1 MSYLLENKSNV
12 FFNTKLSLD
21 TAISAQSI
29 STTVVDITGSEI
41 KYTPHPQATKVL
53 YECYLQSRYNPDASN
68 GLNIELVEDG
78 TGKGDNYSVMY
89 TDVYVYYQTTR
100 YIRFLL
106 QAYNG
111 SKTFKLRCR
120 TNGTGN
126 EQELH
131 KNSDNEL
138 FYPIVIISS
147 IL

>member
-21 TAISAQSI
+21 TGISSQDI
-29 STTVVDITGSEI
+29 STIVVDISGSEI
-41 KYTPHPQATKVL
+41 TYTPHPQANKVL

-68 GLNIELVEDG
+68 GLNIELFEEG
-78 TGKGDNYSVMY
+78 SGKGNNYSIMF

-106 QAYNG
+106 DAYDG
-111 SKTFKLRCR
+111 PKTFKLRGR
-120 TNGTGN
+120 SNGAGN
-126 EQELH
+126 EQQLH
-131 KNSDNEL
+131 INSDNEL
-138 FYPIVIISS
+138 FYPIILISS